1 MKCKVSAKVDII
13 SWWLRFV
20 VYHTWKPREGEEH
33 GGARWPSLY
42 DDEEEEVD
50 DGDDDNE
57 EEEDDDDD
65 DDDDKPGGAR

>member
-1 MKCKVSAKVDII
+1 MKCKVSAKVGII

-20 VYHTWKPREGEEH
+20 VWKPREGEEH

-50 DGDDDNE
+50 DGDDDEEEE